1 LLAGEHGAMLER
13 GGEEKAQSPSTV
25 LHRNAKIVRR
35 LREISLTF
43 EAIGAEFEL
52 TRHRIQQNCTGR
64 WHHLGKPPTRVF

>member
-1 LLAGEHGAMLER
+1 
-13 GGEEKAQSPSTV
+13 V

-52 TRHRIQQNCTGR
+52 TRHRIQQIAQGAGITWENR
-64 WHHLGKPPTRVF
+64 RRVFFSRTDKENPRLGSQSMPWAAV